1 MLLQCAVWEEHQ
13 LLSIIKRA
21 THNWIT
27 STTVQSYQFKN
38 AHKHVQYYQ
47 CMAQSNQWEGRAN
60 YTTMRKSAVALV
72 YQHIYAN
79 TNMIKASKSER
90 NMRVELNQ
98 LEPSLVRVCSFERH
112 LYASW
117 CGLAWVVLVQVAPR
131 DWNRLDSCLFYHF
144 GQFCLLGR
152 VWKMS
157 RKRCPYI
164 FWLTM

>member
-27 STTVQSYQFKN
+27 STTVQSYQFKK

-112 LYASW
+112 VCASW
-117 CGLAWVVLVQVAPR
+117 CGPSPSFSEMTSTSRRSSLLWVFIFCH
-131 DWNRLDSCLFYHF
+131 NF
-144 GQFCLLGR
+144 GGI
-152 VWKMS
+152 V
-157 RKRCPYI
+157 
-164 FWLTM
+164 